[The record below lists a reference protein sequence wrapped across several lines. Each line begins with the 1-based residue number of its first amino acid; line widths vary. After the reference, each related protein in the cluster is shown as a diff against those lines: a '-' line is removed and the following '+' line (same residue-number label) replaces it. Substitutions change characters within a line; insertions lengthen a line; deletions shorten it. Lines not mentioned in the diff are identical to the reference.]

1 MNRLDGMDEEDGYE
15 DVEGLDQETVAL
27 KREYEAEVEAKVAS
41 DYAHIVLAYG
51 VIWTLFAAY
60 GMYLLF
66 RSGRLSR
73 DLGELRRKV
82 GGKK

>member
-1 MNRLDGMDEEDGYE
+1 MNRLDGMEEDDGYE

-27 KREYEAEVEAKVAS
+27 KREYEAQVEQKVAS
-41 DYAHIVLAYG
+41 DYAHIVVAYG
-51 VIWTLFAAY
+51 VIWSLFALY
-60 GMYLLF
+60 GLYLLI

-82 GGKK
+82 DGKK